1 MGSSG
6 GRKRAS
12 SGRASSGAKT
22 SGGAT
27 SSRSGGSSSREQ
39 TLDIDPEGNKSG
51 LWGALAGL
59 VVAALIAVPLSAAF
73 AFATNP
79 GTQQLFAGRLEDATQ
94 AGYQTFW
101 WLVTLLLLG
110 LPFLVGFGVA
120 KLSAR
125 SLVIV
130 GAIVAL
136 FIIAIMV
143 LGQLFIF

>member
-22 SGGAT
+22 SGGAA
-27 SSRSGGSSSREQ
+27 SSGHSGSSSREQ

-79 GTQQLFAGRLEDATQ
+79 GTQQLFAGRLEEATQ
-94 AGYQTFW
+94 GGYQAFW
-101 WLVTLLLLG
+101 WIVTLLLLG

-120 KLSAR
+120 KLSAK
-125 SLVIV
+125 SLVVV

>member
-22 SGGAT
+22 SSGVQT
-27 SSRSGGSSSREQ
+27 KSSEH
-39 TLDIDPEGNKSG
+39 TLDIDPENNKSG
-51 LWGALAGL
+51 LWGWLAGL
-59 VVAALIAVPLSAAF
+59 IVAALIAVPLSAAF

-79 GTQQLFAGRLEDATQ
+79 GTQQLFAGRLEEATQ
-94 AGYQTFW
+94 GGYQAFW
-101 WLVTLLLLG
+101 WIVTLLLLS

-120 KLSAR
+120 KLSVK
-125 SLVIV
+125 SLAIV
-130 GAIVAL
+130 GAVVAL

-143 LGQLFIF
+143 MGQLFIF